1 MTAYGSF
8 YFFAIV
14 GILLIPTIIA
24 GLKGKCCVNIMPF

>member
-24 GLKGKCCVNIMPF
+24 G